1 MSRSAQ
7 CQSQRR
13 RRLIPVAHLIVRRRA
28 HVARFEQEATERT
41 EMESVLRLL
50 SYLLLDWDSRHIRP
64 DAEDLF
70 SCVSWAH
77 RLCSARTDQRGV
89 FEERRTGNF

>member
-1 MSRSAQ
+1 
-7 CQSQRR
+7 
-13 RRLIPVAHLIVRRRA
+13 
-28 HVARFEQEATERT
+28 
-41 EMESVLRLL
+41 MESVLCLL
-50 SYLLLDWDSRHIRP
+50 SYLLLVWDSMHIRP

-89 FEERRTGNF
+89 FEESRTGNF